1 MAAFYLK
8 RLLFSFLFLITFASL
23 YSQVNVS
30 GTVYDITKKTPVE
43 AVSVISTGG
52 VGTTTDALGRYTI
65 NVRETDSIYFSYQN
79 RPTPKYPIT
88 VIGNLAAFDISIMI
102 RIAVLPTVFVK
113 PRSYIL
119 DSLQNRHDYSK
130 IFGYQ
135 KPGLKSSMSTTPG
148 GIGAG
153 LDLGELIGMFN
164 FKKIRRTLSFQN
176 RLLEEEQDKYI
187 NHRFSKSLVRE
198 LTGLES
204 PGLETF
210 MKMYRPP
217 YEVVLMLNELEL
229 GKYIQD
235 THKRFLKNLSPN
247 EE

>member
-1 MAAFYLK
+1 
-8 RLLFSFLFLITFASL
+8 
-23 YSQVNVS
+23 
-30 GTVYDITKKTPVE
+30 VYDITKKTPVE

-52 VGTTTDALGRYTI
+52 SGTITDALGRYSI
-65 NVRETDSIYFSYQN
+65 MVRDNDSIYFSYQN

-119 DSLQNRHDYSK
+119 DSLQNRQDYSK

-135 KPGLKSSMSTTPG
+135 KPGLKSSLSTSPG

-187 NHRFSKSLVRE
+187 NHRFSKSVVKE

-204 PGLETF
+204 PKLETF

-235 THKRFLKNLSPN
+235 THKRFLKTSSQKG
-247 EE
+247 E